1 MCLWPVLQAPDTV
14 AVQVFLQDRRLLERN
29 HAKRYLTRRRSFEH
43 FQTETHPIPQFKQP
57 SPQTLIDLQEDLD
70 DWFEKKKRGRGSRV
84 FVFPKGDSIW
94 FLVHHGD
101 PFRREGSFDAG
112 QALSVFYWPVG
123 GELLLSPQSVEIIK
137 FGDPGSG
144 REDVPMRDPIILLVH
159 LIATLARLMGPG
171 GLRSVVAESVLVKQQ
186 LLILNRSRH
195 RAPNLCASDRILAG
209 VCALFMRP
217 ARVIRSAIVLRPST
231 ILEFHRA
238 LRTRK
243 YRWLFS
249 PTRRRTGPQGPSNA
263 LVDAIVD
270 MKRRNPRWG
279 CPRIAQQIALA
290 FAVDIDKDV
299 VRRVLATHYRPAP
312 RSGGPS
318 WLTFLGHA
326 KDSLWS
332 IDLFR
337 CESATL
343 RSHWVLVV
351 MDQYTRR
358 IVGFGIHAGTVDG
371 RALCRMFN
379 HAIRG
384 LSRPKRLSSDHDPL
398 YRFHPWCANLR
409 VLQVTEVKSVP
420 YVPLSH
426 PFVERLIGTLRRECV
441 DQLLFWSASDLEDK
455 LVAFQDFYN
464 AHRAHASLD
473 GRTPVPIRK
482 DVARLDRYRWDAH
495 CRGLYQTP
503 IAA

>member
-1 MCLWPVLQAPDTV
+1 
-14 AVQVFLQDRRLLERN
+14 
-29 HAKRYLTRRRSFEH
+29 
-43 FQTETHPIPQFKQP
+43 
-57 SPQTLIDLQEDLD
+57 
-70 DWFEKKKRGRGSRV
+70 
-84 FVFPKGDSIW
+84 
-94 FLVHHGD
+94 
-101 PFRREGSFDAG
+101 
-112 QALSVFYWPVG
+112 
-123 GELLLSPQSVEIIK
+123 
-137 FGDPGSG
+137 
-144 REDVPMRDPIILLVH
+144 
-159 LIATLARLMGPG
+159 
-171 GLRSVVAESVLVKQQ
+171 
-186 LLILNRSRH
+186 
-195 RAPNLCASDRILAG
+195 
-209 VCALFMRP
+209 MRP
-217 ARVIRSAIVLRPST
+217 ARVIRSAIVLRPLT

-312 RSGGPS
+312 HSGGPS

-326 KDSLWS
+326 KDSLWR

-337 CESATL
+337 CESAIL

-384 LSRPKRLSSDHDPL
+384 LSRPTRLSSDHDPL
-398 YRFHPWCANLR
+398 YRFHQWRANLR

-420 YVPLSH
+420 SVPLSH

-441 DQLLFWSASDLEDK
+441 DQLLFWSASALADK